1 MKIKAILSDFDGTL
15 CPTSSIH
22 HYNNESDK
30 SNLISLNVKEAL
42 IAISKEI
49 PICIISSKDFYFLY
63 DKVKEFSNIL
73 SCILGMET
81 LFVENKNANIEHK
94 NFGNGFL
101 SNNQQIDKLNQ
112 TIIDKKCSI
121 ISRRLLI
128 DYETLSTNSYILNEI
143 ARFFEI
149 NYPFIT
155 IEKKFLTVKE
165 DLLGGITVDWRKD
178 KDWNKNRKIY
188 ESLVTKSLFNIF
200 KRQNYPYPTKDQIY
214 YHLQNLFIQKYATH
228 PFIDVYSVKTSKGE
242 AYDYVTSEIVNTG
255 HNLGQIIYLG
265 DSENDNPAFS
275 KADISIGISSD
286 DRLKPHLKCK
296 YDLKFENLSLFL
308 KRLTANGFEFSGSLL
323 QF

>member
-1 MKIKAILSDFDGTL
+1 
-15 CPTSSIH
+15 
-22 HYNNESDK
+22 
-30 SNLISLNVKEAL
+30 
-42 IAISKEI
+42 
-49 PICIISSKDFYFLY
+49 
-63 DKVKEFSNIL
+63 
-73 SCILGMET
+73 MET
-81 LFVENKNANIEHK
+81 LSLDNKNTIS
-94 NFGNGFL
+94 L
-101 SNNQQIDKLNQ
+101 DNNKKTDVSSQSLIDKEH
-112 TIIDKKCSI
+112 SI
-121 ISRRLLI
+121 VSRHLLV
-128 DYETLSTNSYILNEI
+128 DHETLLTNSSILNEI
-143 ARFFEI
+143 SSFFEI
-149 NYPFIT
+149 KYPQLT

-214 YHLQNLFIQKYATH
+214 YHLQNLFIKKYATH

-308 KRLTANGFEFSGSLL
+308 KRLTANDFEFSGSLL